1 MVDAIVSYTDVTSGD
16 LVGERMEVL
25 ERENGDLVMGMERG
39 REREILERE
48 SEDVVSIFLK

>member
-1 MVDAIVSYTDVTSGD
+1 
-16 LVGERMEVL
+16 MEVL

-48 SEDVVSIFLK
+48 SEDVVSNFLK